1 MGCFFRLM
9 SRPNIRLTC
18 NLRQEPIP
26 HFGDKSLPFL
36 SKDADYS
43 SYKSSHAKG
52 VRHVTNFS
60 PQTCA
65 NLVCFIWFAETSAL
79 PPIQQCPSGPDNLC
93 ADSKSAIFANRV
105 NEHFSTAFDVHAN
118 CCDAALPSPS
128 RTIPSQ
134 RFSAFVNNILK
145 TTQVS
150 DSIIKL
156 SLYYIYCLKV
166 RNLGLHGQLGSEYR
180 LFLTSLILANKYLDD
195 YTYTNKTWSDVSHT
209 PLREITKME
218 MQLFSGIGTS
228 ANINA
233 EKFRHWCAT
242 LDVLVKQRDRDFNL
256 LKLRESTSSG
266 IFCSSLPTTTW
277 SCSSPATPPV
287 LTPHLNPVVLNP
299 YTTSDPTVGAQLPK
313 KRKRCVQ
320 SDTIDSKDTY
330 PLKQRLVAPLNVKNT
345 VQYFTG
351 STVNQITAA
360 DLTAPPCL
368 NLDSQN
374 IISTDFLHSGLK
386 SEQLTPHMHSPFG
399 RYTYA
404 SMDCMS
410 INGNVDVM
418 PMATQK
424 SVQTSSDPRSSTYG
438 TVSSKSTNIPEL
450 YWMPNLSPNTF
461 DAEISPTPR
470 KLGYYQL
477 ASGYPYGIPAFM
489 TMAPIKNVSSS
500 PDQSGELPI
509 SSHMG
514 MHTAPDTT
522 QSSHAFISIPKE
534 FDVPHQLQQCPSL
547 SIRPSKMCS
556 FETT

>member
-1 MGCFFRLM
+1 M
-9 SRPNIRLTC
+9 
-18 NLRQEPIP
+18 
-26 HFGDKSLPFL
+26 
-36 SKDADYS
+36 
-43 SYKSSHAKG
+43 
-52 VRHVTNFS
+52 
-60 PQTCA
+60 
-65 NLVCFIWFAETSAL
+65 
-79 PPIQQCPSGPDNLC
+79 
-93 ADSKSAIFANRV
+93 
-105 NEHFSTAFDVHAN
+105 
-118 CCDAALPSPS
+118 
-128 RTIPSQ
+128 
-134 RFSAFVNNILK
+134 
-145 TTQVS
+145 
-150 DSIIKL
+150 
-156 SLYYIYCLKV
+156 
-166 RNLGLHGQLGSEYR
+166 
-180 LFLTSLILANKYLDD
+180 
-195 YTYTNKTWSDVSHT
+195 
-209 PLREITKME
+209 
-218 MQLFSGIGTS
+218 
-228 ANINA
+228 
-233 EKFRHWCAT
+233 
-242 LDVLVKQRDRDFNL
+242 
-256 LKLRESTSSG
+256 
-266 IFCSSLPTTTW
+266 
-277 SCSSPATPPV
+277 
-287 LTPHLNPVVLNP
+287 
-299 YTTSDPTVGAQLPK
+299 GAQLPK